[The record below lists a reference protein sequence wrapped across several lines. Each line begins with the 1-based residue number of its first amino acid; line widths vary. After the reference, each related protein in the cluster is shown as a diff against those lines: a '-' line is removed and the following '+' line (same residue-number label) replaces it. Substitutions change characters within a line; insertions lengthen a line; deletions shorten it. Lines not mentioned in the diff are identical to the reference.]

1 MGTSWQ
7 DELRVMARRVQRMRQ
22 LLAEA
27 LRANGAPAP
36 DGGTWRHIEEQI
48 GMFAYTGLSGAHV
61 DALRAR
67 HHVYMT
73 RDGRMSMAALKP
85 GDVDYV
91 AAAIRD
97 VLG

>member
-1 MGTSWQ
+1 
-7 DELRVMARRVQRMRQ
+7 
-22 LLAEA
+22 
-27 LRANGAPAP
+27 
-36 DGGTWRHIEEQI
+36 
-48 GMFAYTGLSGAHV
+48 MFAYTGLSGAHV
-61 DALRAR
+61 NALRAR